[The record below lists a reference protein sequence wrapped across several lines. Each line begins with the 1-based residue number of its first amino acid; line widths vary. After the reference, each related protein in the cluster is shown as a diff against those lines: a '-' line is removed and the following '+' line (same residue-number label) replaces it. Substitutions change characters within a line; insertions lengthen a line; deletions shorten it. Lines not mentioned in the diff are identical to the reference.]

1 MRSCCVVAALV
12 CGAVALS
19 GCQSDKDQAKEYP
32 LSVAEAVHRLDH
44 ADNEGFRYHRHCG
57 VLFKVGSNKSDDHSV
72 TWTAR
77 ASNKKDVLSFTVS
90 VLPSRNGVTTQISVP
105 LEKNGRE
112 MYDGTQN
119 YNHPVLRQP
128 IRPAIAE
135 LVDAAMEK
143 RSFDNARIP
152 EKDRYRDPS
161 PSASACSVDS
171 QILDQG
177 FAAEYDDPPGPSIET
192 VRKLAEKNNWPKN

>member
-1 MRSCCVVAALV
+1 MRTCHIAAVLV
-12 CGAVALS
+12 CGTVALA
-19 GCQSDKDQAKEYP
+19 GCKDQVKEYP
-32 LSVAEAVHRLDH
+32 FGVAEALHRLDH

-57 VLFKVGSNKSDDHSV
+57 VLFKVGSSKSDDQSV

-77 ASNKKDVLSFTVS
+77 AGGKAVLSFTVTVS
-90 VLPSRNGVTTQISVP
+90 PSANGVTTKISVP
-105 LEKNGRE
+105 LAANGRE

-119 YNHPVLRQP
+119 YNHPILRQP
-128 IRPAIAE
+128 IRPAIVE

-143 RSFDNARIP
+143 RPFDNQRIP
-152 EKDRYRDPS
+152 EPDRYRDRS
-161 PSASACSVDS
+161 PSGAACSEDA

-177 FAAEYDDPPGPSIET
+177 FAADYDDPPGPSIET